1 MAAGSSSQM
10 LGWLAV
16 SAGTVILYAA
26 YKGRSPLSVVQ
37 NNLNPSVPV
46 RDLPGLAA
54 VPELLPLPAGRSLP
68 SYGPLSSGY
77 VPAVQPTGSGGSSTP
92 GSIRGLQPH
101 VVAARQELASKFS
114 FTSIGGFATSGHI
127 TNSDH
132 YKGLAL
138 DLMTKSRAT
147 LHATGDYLIQHAG
160 RLRVTYII
168 RDRQIWSRARS
179 SEGWRPY
186 SGTSPHT
193 DHVHVSFE
201 GAVRG
206 VDY

>member
-10 LGWLAV
+10 LGWLGL

-37 NNLNPSVPV
+37 HTLNPSVPV
-46 RDLPGLAA
+46 RELPGFAP
-54 VPELLPLPAGRSLP
+54 VPELLAAPAGAP
-68 SYGPLSSGY
+68 VPTYGPLSNGY
-77 VPAVQPTGSGGSSTP
+77 VLAGGGGGGGGNTP
-92 GSIRGLQPH
+92 GSTKGLKPH
-101 VVAARQELASKFS
+101 VVAARAELAGKFQFS
-114 FTSIGGFATSGHI
+114 SIGGFATSGHI

-138 DLMTKSRAT
+138 DLMTKVKAVRFASA
-147 LHATGDYLIQHAG
+147 DYLIQHAA

-168 RDRQIWSRARS
+168 RDRQIWNRS
-179 SEGWRPY
+179 GGGWRPY
-186 SGTSPHT
+186 NGSSPHT

-201 GAVRG
+201 GMVRG